1 MNLMQQIHNSAI
13 IKNCDLGEYPKIW
26 KNVFLLNVNASR
38 NISIGDNSR
47 IENSSFGDYVNIQ
60 RQNLIYNSSIGRY
73 TYTGRNFTCWHS
85 RIGAFCSISWNVS
98 IGGANHDYKRLTTS
112 AVLYSDIFDIKG
124 SNEGYNRFDSVC
136 EIGNDV
142 WIGCGAVIN
151 RNVKIGD
158 GAVIGANA
166 VVTKDVEPYSIV
178 GGSPAKI
185 LKYRF
190 KKSVIQKLLTLKW
203 WEFPVDVIKQ
213 NYKLFNE
220 ELTDDV
226 LERLFEIKNQIN
238 SNQ

>member
-1 MNLMQQIHNSAI
+1 MNLIHDSAVI
-13 IKNCDLGEYPKIW
+13 RNCDLGEYPKVW
-26 KNVFLLNVNASR
+26 KDVFLLNVKASK

-47 IENSSFGDYVNIQ
+47 IENTSFGDYVNIQ
-60 RQNLIYNSSIGRY
+60 RNNLIYNSYIGRY

-112 AVLYSDIFDIKG
+112 AFLYSDIFDIKG
-124 SNEGYNRFDSVC
+124 SNQGYNRFEPLC

-178 GGSPAKI
+178 GGSPARI

-190 KKSVIQKLLTLKW
+190 PKSVIEKLLDLKW
-203 WEFPVDVIKQ
+203 WEFPVEFIKQ
-213 NYKLFNE
+213 NYELFNS
-220 ELTDDV
+220 ELTDST
-226 LERLFEIKNQIN
+226 LTKLLEIKNQ
-238 SNQ
+238 SNYNK